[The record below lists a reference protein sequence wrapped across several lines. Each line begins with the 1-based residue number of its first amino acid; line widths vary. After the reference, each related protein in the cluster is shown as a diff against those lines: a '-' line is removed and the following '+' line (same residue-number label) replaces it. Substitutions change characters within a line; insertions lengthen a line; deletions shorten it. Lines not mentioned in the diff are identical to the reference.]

1 MTESAT
7 INRRA
12 FLQASGAAGG
22 AFVLGFFL
30 PGLARA
36 MNDEAAAGGSFAPN
50 AFVRIGSDNVVTV
63 IVGRSEMG
71 QGVLTSLP
79 QLVADELDADWNS
92 VRWEQS
98 PASADY
104 NRPGIPIMITGGS
117 FSVRSSW
124 EPLRKAGATARAML
138 VAAAAREWGVDP
150 ATLRTENSMVIS
162 PDGRRLRYGE
172 LAAQAMKL
180 PVPAE
185 VKLKDPKAF
194 KIIGQPVKRLD
205 TPEKVKAE
213 AIFGIDVTLPGML
226 TGVVVRSPAF
236 GAQVASMNAEK
247 AKAAPGVKAVVPIS
261 TGIVVVADTYWNA
274 RKAAE
279 LLQVQWGEGTLVGR
293 SSADLRTTLEEAAKL
308 DGIVARKEGEVGS
321 QRPVKTVTAKYHLP
335 YLAHAAMEPMTCTA
349 SVKADGVEVW
359 VGTQAQTAVQ
369 QNAAA
374 ITGLKP
380 EQVKVHTTFLGGGFG
395 RRAAQDFVNA
405 AVEASKAV
413 GAPVKVIYSRED
425 DMRGAYYRPIS
436 YTEITGGLD
445 EKGEAVMLSAKVV
458 VPSLAEATG
467 FRRLIREDG
476 IDRVAVEGLADMP
489 YQIPELRVN
498 WVKHDFGIP
507 IWFWRSV
514 GATHNTYVTE
524 TFIDEMAHAA
534 GADPYQ
540 FRRKLL
546 SKHPR
551 HRAVLDLAAEKA
563 GWGKPLPAGVGR
575 GIAVVECFGGWTAE
589 VAEVSIENGQP
600 RVHRVVCAVDCGT
613 VVNPQ
618 QVEAQMQSAIVY
630 ALSAAL
636 YGHITFKDG
645 QVEQGNFD
653 DYPVMRMAES
663 PKIEVYIVPSTEN
676 PGGVGEPGTPTA
688 APAVANA
695 IFAVTGKRIRDLP
708 FSQHDL
714 SA

>member
-1 MTESAT
+1 MPT
-7 INRRA
+7 
-12 FLQASGAAGG
+12 
-22 AFVLGFFL
+22 
-30 PGLARA
+30 
-36 MNDEAAAGGSFAPN
+36 D
-50 AFVRIGSDNVVTV
+50 
-63 IVGRSEMG
+63 
-71 QGVLTSLP
+71 
-79 QLVADELDADWNS
+79 
-92 VRWEQS
+92 
-98 PASADY
+98 
-104 NRPGIPIMITGGS
+104 
-117 FSVRSSW
+117 
-124 EPLRKAGATARAML
+124 
-138 VAAAAREWGVDP
+138 
-150 ATLRTENSMVIS
+150 
-162 PDGRRLRYGE
+162 
-172 LAAQAMKL
+172 
-180 PVPAE
+180 
-185 VKLKDPKAF
+185 VKLKDPKQF
-194 KIIGQPVKRLD
+194 KIIGRPVKRLD
-205 TPEKVKAE
+205 TPEKVTAE
-213 AIFGIDVTLPGML
+213 AIFGIDVKLPGML

-279 LLQVQWGEGTLVGR
+279 LLEVQWGEGTLVGR
-293 SSADLRTTLEEAAKL
+293 SSSDLWATLEEAAKL
-308 DGIVARKEGEVGS
+308 DGIVARKEGDVGS
-321 QRPVKTVTAKYHLP
+321 ARPVKTVTAKYHLP

-349 SVKADGVEVW
+349 SVKPEGVEVW

-425 DMRGAYYRPIS
+425 DTRGAYYRPIS
-436 YTEITGGLD
+436 YTEVTGGLD
-445 EKGEAVMLSAKVV
+445 EKGEAVMINAKLV

-489 YQIPELRVN
+489 YHIPELRVN
-498 WVKHDFGIP
+498 WVNHDFGIP

-551 HRAVLDLAAEKA
+551 HLGVLDLAARRRVGASRCPRAWGA
-563 GWGKPLPAGVGR
+563 GSRWWNASADGPRRWPRSRSRTAGR
-575 GIAVVECFGGWTAE
+575 GSIAW
-589 VAEVSIENGQP
+589 S
-600 RVHRVVCAVDCGT
+600 
-613 VVNPQ
+613 
-618 QVEAQMQSAIVY
+618 
-630 ALSAAL
+630 
-636 YGHITFKDG
+636 
-645 QVEQGNFD
+645 
-653 DYPVMRMAES
+653 
-663 PKIEVYIVPSTEN
+663 VPSTAARWSIRSRSRRRCKAGSSTRCR
-676 PGGVGEPGTPTA
+676 PRSMARSRSRTA
-688 APAVANA
+688 GSSRATST
-695 IFAVTGKRIRDLP
+695 IIRCCAWP
-708 FSQHDL
+708 SRRRSRSTSCRAGRNRAG
-714 SA
+714 SASRVRPRRPRQWRTRSSR